1 VQLGLDHAGI
11 VAAPFVQGGVE
22 LGMVQPVM
30 TGGAMGADLLREG
43 NDGLAGGEESDG
55 FQLDRG

>member
-1 VQLGLDHAGI
+1 
-11 VAAPFVQGGVE
+11 
-22 LGMVQPVM
+22 MVQPVM
-30 TGGAMGADLLREG
+30 TGGAMDADLLREG